1 MNAGGAGESAQER
14 DNAAKCG
21 KRSGKRYTAPIEL
34 GFEGG
39 GPWVTMCWKRA
50 GGSRIEAI
58 RDMADDSTRVC
69 HPVDQTTSTY

>member
-58 RDMADDSTRVC
+58 RDIDLGYQLEILLSAR
-69 HPVDQTTSTY
+69 PPF

>member
-39 GPWVTMCWKRA
+39 GSMGDDVLETSWGKQNR
-50 GGSRIEAI
+50 GGS
-58 RDMADDSTRVC
+58 
-69 HPVDQTTSTY
+69 